1 MSNNTD
7 PRQGMQGVRNGDLY
21 QQESPEIKVLRESLK
36 NYRNA
41 ALSQYI
47 NHRHYGGLGSQSFV
61 QDSPDDNFI
70 SYSNNS
76 ALRSWGDSSYDH
88 PTLIGG
94 DSGFS
99 LDDIRDDEQNFF
111 YSSVAALA
119 KFANK
124 SLTTSATTT
133 AALLAGIA
141 SAADHT
147 IEAMFTD
154 REFSWNDFL
163 NSPVNNRMV
172 RTIASIDKY
181 VDEKLFPIYRK
192 ESEKAAGLFSME
204 GFFSEATMGT
214 FGDLFGFSKGA
225 AMATGNTMSEL
236 MKAGLSPGKAGL
248 IGAMFGAI
256 GEGTIEAMHAGQ
268 EFQDEKAREAEFKLN
283 TKILEIRER
292 AKNDPKYAVESA
304 ALELEQAKHDYSQTM
319 SMVDRE
325 RKTVEN
331 LTGVMNMAILTAS
344 NFWAFAQPHIN
355 GNYRMAKREYDA
367 SLRKL
372 DDDLAKGK
380 ITQKNYDIQRKHL
393 VENKDSILDDIMA
406 NRREGISVD
415 TDIHS
420 GITATNNMSNPNFF
434 TSSLKRMV
442 PEQLEEQTQ
451 MIASETAKAMGDDY
465 IMHFAPYGDK
475 YKQGEDTKSFFRA
488 LAETTGKLVQSE
500 QFWYEGMLG
509 ALIGGIGTPGIID
522 GKFQMEGNAWSEY
535 SSDKE
540 KHAENERIVNE
551 INTRF
556 HNSEAFQRAFFNTQD
571 NVEAE
576 ARKQKAL
583 ENGDMATYEGIQ
595 LAQDIK
601 NISFAARRGILSK
614 LEDYYASFV
623 EGLTS
628 QDAQEIMARDTAR
641 DENGKLS
648 GPFVQADGTLMKP
661 EEALQ
666 VLKENAQNRLDRIKF
681 YRQAAE
687 QVAAYGNLISE
698 EVAEELTYLN
708 AIGQDT
714 DSKLQEFLNPKSDT
728 HKNKWA
734 EFERLAREKELNFD
748 WFHPFRELI
757 EAYFRV
763 NSPNTLKE
771 RRDFLI
777 KAMFYPGMG
786 EALIKDILENTNIY
800 DESENPDARAG
811 RYREA
816 LTAENPSE
824 EQKSIKNVANK
835 YGLDETTL
843 SDTVN
848 FLNALQEY
856 KDYVNQSSSSP
867 ISLEGAIEIFLQ
879 KIEGDN
885 NTDGLLS
892 LVYKNDADIKRKIY
906 IEKRMEVILQK
917 AKEGIDLVR
926 EESTASQHATQTT
939 QQTVTENQKI
949 HNAFDKYKNAYGY
962 QDGGLVHINE
972 LIRLFQEE
980 GVSGVKDAQS
990 LTAKLK
996 STKDQALENLS
1007 YSVEG
1012 TLQLLNPI
1020 LEVLENHYEQTSTG
1034 SWQKALVEIYDKFP
1048 ELSSIPLD
1056 TLSSTAVLDTIRT
1069 ILEASQDSSLL
1080 QTFDEFTNNDVQNV
1094 AHLFEIDEM
1103 LFQFIFKYDM
1113 PASYRGML
1121 KKIGD
1126 VSKLIALDKALEDF
1140 QKFHKPFEVG
1150 THVTF
1155 EERNSQVYLVFNGL
1169 QLAKAFASKYSV
1181 KLNQG
1186 EEYTEK
1192 FNISKSTY
1200 DSTTGKFSIDPV
1212 THIQGQSQ
1220 NPPTNTSSNSNSSSN
1235 TGSSTNTPTNS
1246 QASQGNQTNPTT
1258 PASSV
1263 MYMKGLN
1270 PQKPA
1275 VDKAFGGSQRMIRID
1290 TATGEATLEEGL
1302 TSKQIAAIHKNL
1314 SALVKS
1320 GAVQVIGNTKG
1331 NFNILAVVPGKA
1343 SIDASKNIS
1352 FDKPITIIVAP
1363 HSWKGIKNKQDYD
1376 KEIHELLKNI
1386 YYNYPS
1392 YLYGD
1397 EGISRNDAGDI
1408 LLEAIIR
1415 LDAEKAK
1422 LDQAAKA
1429 QTTNNQPS
1437 QTTNTQQPSPQ
1448 QVPAAPAQSSTP
1460 VQQASQNTPTV
1471 QQPDP
1476 QANTPAPIDP
1486 NNNGQSTQQP
1496 AANAVNNSTQGNQA
1510 QVPTQ
1515 SNPDPAV
1522 QIQQATPDASTNTAT
1537 QSQGTSQIV
1546 PTVPSDNNKSKKKG
1560 STQSN
1565 AYPNTDT
1572 ALTELRFDG
1581 NSGTKRNIYLGESTL
1596 EYLEKIYKG
1605 PYKELLMIAYND
1617 LINGIP
1623 SYTTGMSAFEYVDGN
1638 NLVKGETK
1646 ISFLYKKI
1654 PRLGQIVVYTYT
1666 EVNGEKQLLNV
1677 VNPSLYEQGG
1687 ILEEAVNIAANSS
1700 EVIGEL
1706 RDSNGTIIT
1715 TTVLDISE
1723 SSVPKAVKEGAI
1735 EWNEATDKSMQR
1747 TKRSVEAGNTVFMF
1761 VRSDKEGNHTITT
1774 SGSAV
1779 ITKDHIENYDST
1791 VVVGRP
1797 FVLIKMP
1804 STGLYRAFPVHTLT
1818 VAEKRS
1824 ILEEKLAQAEKAFAE
1839 ERFPDKQGKSLAL
1852 LAEAIR
1858 SANGETLVQELEV
1871 LFRQVLRET
1880 VLFRGHDIELFI
1892 EPKVER
1898 DNEGKVKKV
1907 DGLSIYFR
1915 GNQLDPNSQYK
1926 DSSYHSTKTFSTKSS
1941 STLLAGHITQIAAD
1955 ANLSYFFGEEQL
1967 DPANLDATLDRLH
1980 TDLGGFF
1987 AVNTRF
1993 SFSIREMT
2001 NGQQEGTTYKSSAR
2015 AGTAPSYTERTLQ
2028 FNNGNTLKV
2037 SYPEGGSANTTASI
2051 TIGGVTRTIYNP
2063 YYLQGLTNLVK
2074 VIFDNDTSVK
2084 YVTVEDN
2091 GKGTTTYTYSHN
2103 GFTIVLSK
2111 TISNVEDEYG
2121 QIVSTDIFSMNIPNR
2136 TLVQNEAMVTI
2147 VREFSE
2153 FIPFDESQSQA
2164 IDKVLADEGT
2174 ELVDEHDDT
2183 YTIKENGNTV
2193 SMARASYVS
2202 IRTVTNDGSVVNTFA
2217 NTKVTDQARRL
2228 RAGRGVDL
2236 FVKRYIEYKKNN
2248 DNPHKDWIEGK
2259 LSNKNA
2265 KNIADTIDRLI
2276 EQFPDYEINI
2286 SGPLLKYKDR
2296 KTGTMVGGR
2305 PDIILVNRNK
2315 GDVIIIDIK
2324 TKGNAPRKRSDYEV
2338 GYHNAQLGIY
2348 KKAFSFM
2355 TGISEDNIQVGTITF
2370 LTTANTHEDLDPNG
2384 AERSE
2389 VDDTLAFETLI
2400 NHRNEIIPLHPEI
2413 SNGEY
2418 IYGYNGG
2425 MPTNWTT
2432 IAQTATESLAKV
2444 EAAPKPNSKKSN
2456 SKKSTSTKNDS
2467 VDNTQ
2472 VSTEGNEV
2480 QEQPKLDESSQS
2492 ARDKFLQH
2500 IEGTGIDLD
2509 EETPF
2514 RSSEGYVP
2522 KTPTLMDKQ
2531 RELTWLSKAL
2541 PQLSRNDRIKIVNGT
2556 FRISSNYRQRHAAWG
2571 MFTGSMV
2578 ILSDTAYAG
2587 TIYHEAFHAVF
2598 RMFLSEEDRSL
2609 LINAAK
2615 KHNSN
2620 LSTDLM
2626 AEEWLADEFMKYMI
2640 ITEDSSVYAELS
2652 EEIGYLHKLAE
2663 SWGDMELTMTSL
2675 FKRISEGGFREGELQ
2690 ELPTSIRV
2698 ERLEAF
2704 LNGESSEALV
2714 INGTTIEIIPP
2725 GRESMNVD
2733 VFKDN
2738 VALHT
2743 DQMRLSSSNDVYSLL
2758 SSDGIIRDGKIYMT
2772 NSGMDRIGTLEYYS
2786 VAYNDT
2792 SLYKHFKAKH
2802 RVLSS
2807 LDMLMVNREQLDNIN
2822 KCY

>member
-7 PRQGMQGVRNGDLY
+7 PRQGMQGVRNEDLY
-21 QQESPEIKVLRESLK
+21 QQESPEIKALRESLK

-70 SYSNNS
+70 SYSRNS

-99 LDDIRDDEQNFF
+99 LDDIRDEEQNFF
-111 YSSVAALA
+111 YSAVAALA

-406 NRREGISVD
+406 NRRAGISVD

-623 EGLTS
+623 EGLTE
-628 QDAQEIMARDTAR
+628 QDAVEIMARSTAQ

-648 GPFVQADGTLMKP
+648 GPFVTATGERMDAQ
-661 EEALQ
+661 EALE
-666 VLKENAQNRLDRIKF
+666 VLIENAQNRLDRIKF

-708 AIGQDT
+708 ALGYEVDNE
-714 DSKLQEFLNPKSDT
+714 LRNFLDIRNGTYSYT
-728 HKNKWA
+728 W
-734 EFERLAREKELNFD
+734 EGFREKIMEENPNDSFFLKRLKND
-748 WFHPFRELI
+748 YWRNLERYGDGTVRDLI
-757 EAYFRV
+757 
-763 NSPNTLKE
+763 
-771 RRDFLI
+771 I
-777 KAMFYPGMG
+777 KSFFYPGMAKHIIDKFIKKGEYLNDRISRYSDAFSAFETG
-786 EALIKDILENTNIY
+786 EAT
-800 DESENPDARAG
+800 
-811 RYREA
+811 
-816 LTAENPSE
+816 E
-824 EQKSIKNVANK
+824 EQVELVTEAKKIGVSNAHELLDIAYFMNDLLEYNEHLKET
-835 YGLDETTL
+835 YGE
-843 SDTVN
+843 
-848 FLNALQEY
+848 E
-856 KDYVNQSSSSP
+856 
-867 ISLEGAIEIFLQ
+867 ISLEDAVAHFVKEV
-879 KIEGDN
+879 EGEN
-885 NTDGLLS
+885 AEQGVLALIH
-892 LVYKNDADIKRKIY
+892 KNDTNLNRKY
-906 IEKRMEVILQK
+906 SIEKRMKSIFQK
-917 AKEGIDLVR
+917 AKEGINLVR

-949 HNAFDKYKNAYGY
+949 HNAFDKYKKAYGY

-980 GVSGVKDAQS
+980 GVSEVKDAQS
-990 LTAKLK
+990 LAAKLK
-996 STKDQALENLS
+996 SAKDQSLENLS

-1048 ELSSIPLD
+1048 ELGSIPLD
-1056 TLSSTAVLDTIRT
+1056 TLNSTTILSAIRT

-1103 LFQFIFKYDM
+1103 LFHFIFKYDM
-1113 PASYRGML
+1113 SASYREML

-1140 QKFHKPFEVG
+1140 KRFHTPLEVG
-1150 THVTF
+1150 THIIF
-1155 EERNSQVYLVFNGL
+1155 KEANGEVYLVFNDL

-1200 DSTTGKFSIDPV
+1200 DSTTGKFSIDPEIS
-1212 THIQGQSQ
+1212 IQGQSQ

-1258 PASSV
+1258 PASTV

-1314 SALVKS
+1314 DALVKS

-1363 HSWKGIKNKQDYD
+1363 HSWKGIKNKQNYD

-1397 EGISRNDAGDI
+1397 EGISKTDAGDI

-1415 LDAEKAK
+1415 LDAEKSK
-1422 LDQAAKA
+1422 LDQETKAKA
-1429 QTTNNQPS
+1429 ANNQSS

-1448 QVPAAPAQSSTP
+1448 QVPAAPAQSSNPT
-1460 VQQASQNTPTV
+1460 QQANQNTPV
-1471 QQPDP
+1471 AQQPDP
-1476 QANTPAPIDP
+1476 QANTLASTDP
-1486 NNNGQSTQQP
+1486 DSSVQGTQQP
-1496 AANAVNNSTQGNQA
+1496 AANTVNNSTQGNQA
-1510 QVPTQ
+1510 QTPTQ
-1515 SNPDPAV
+1515 SNPDPAA
-1522 QIQQATPDASTNTAT
+1522 QIQQGTPDASTNTAT
-1537 QSQGTSQIV
+1537 QSQDNSQIV
-1546 PTVPSDNNKSKKKG
+1546 PTVPSNSNKSKRKS

-1565 AYPNTDT
+1565 TYPNTDT

-1596 EYLEKIYKG
+1596 DYLDKVYTG
-1605 PYKELLMIAYND
+1605 PHKELLMIAYKD
-1617 LINGIP
+1617 LIGGIP

-1654 PRLGQIVVYTYT
+1654 PGLGQIVVYTYT
-1666 EVNGEKQLLNV
+1666 EINGEKQLLNV

-1761 VRSDKEGNHTITT
+1761 VKSDKDGNHTIMT
-1774 SGSAV
+1774 SGSEV

-1791 VVVGRP
+1791 IAVGRP

-1824 ILEEKLAQAEKAFAE
+1824 ILEERLAQAEREFAE
-1839 ERFPDKQGKSLAL
+1839 KRFPDKQGKSLAL

-1858 SANGETLVQELEV
+1858 STNGETLVQELEI

-1880 VLFRGHDIELFI
+1880 VIFRGQDIELFI
-1892 EPKVER
+1892 EPKAER
-1898 DNEGKVKKV
+1898 DDKGNIKKV
-1907 DGLSIYFR
+1907 EGLAIYFR
-1915 GNQLDPNSQYK
+1915 GNQLNHNSEYE
-1926 DSSYHSTKTFSTKSS
+1926 DSSYHSIKTFSPKSS

-1967 DPANLDATLDRLH
+1967 DPANLDSTLDRLH

-2001 NGQQEGTTYKSSAR
+2001 NGKQDGTTYKSSAR
-2015 AGTAPSYTERTLQ
+2015 AGTVPSYTERTLQ
-2028 FNNGNTLKV
+2028 FNSGNTLKV

-2084 YVTVEDN
+2084 YVTVEDD

-2103 GFTIVLSK
+2103 GFTIVLTK
-2111 TISNVEDEYG
+2111 TISNDEDEYG
-2121 QIVSTDIFSMNIPNR
+2121 KAVATPVFSMNIPNR

-2202 IRTVTNDGSVVNTFA
+2202 TRKEDKDGAIVGMFDTTEKN
-2217 NTKVTDQARRL
+2217 DQARRL

-2236 FVKRYIEYKKNN
+2236 FVKRYIEYKKNK
-2248 DNPHKDWIEGK
+2248 DNTHKDWIEGR
-2259 LSNKNA
+2259 LSNDNA
-2265 KNIADTIDRLI
+2265 KRIANTIDRLI

-2305 PDIILVNRNK
+2305 PDIILVNRDK

-2324 TKGNAPRKRSDYEV
+2324 TRGNNPGKRSNYEV
-2338 GYHNAQLGIY
+2338 GYHDTQLGIY
-2348 KKAFSFM
+2348 KKAFSYM
-2355 TGISEDNIQVGTITF
+2355 TGVSEDNIQVGTISF
-2370 LTTANTHEDLDPNG
+2370 LTTANTSEDLDPNG

-2389 VDDTLAFETLI
+2389 EDDALAFETLI
-2400 NHRNEIIPLHPEI
+2400 SHRNEIKLLHPE
-2413 SNGEY
+2413 SNNGEY
-2418 IYGYNGG
+2418 IYAYNGS
-2425 MPTNWTT
+2425 MPNRW
-2432 IAQTATESLAKV
+2432 IDFAQTVTNSITEV
-2444 EAAPKPNSKKSN
+2444 ESTTKPSSKKSN
-2456 SKKSTSTKNDS
+2456 SKKKTSTKKKS
-2467 VDNTQ
+2467 IDNTQ
-2472 VSTEGNEV
+2472 ATPESNEL
-2480 QEQPKLDESSQS
+2480 QEQPELDESSQT
-2492 ARDKFLQH
+2492 ARNKFLQH

-2571 MFTGSMV
+2571 MFTGSMM

-2714 INGTTIEIIPP
+2714 INGTTIEIVPP

-2743 DQMRLSSSNDVYSLL
+2743 NQMRLSSSNDIYSLL

-2786 VAYNDT
+2786 VAHNDT